1 MSKDP
6 AILLYTSDFLTQ
18 CNSLTMEE
26 RGQYITLICLQHQI
40 GHLDSKTIDITIGYD
55 NLSSDVLKLYK
66 QDASGYLFNEWIE
79 EIIIKRKA
87 YAESR
92 RKNRKG
98 KRKKQE
104 IEDSC

>member
-6 AILLYTSDFLTQ
+6 AILFYTSDYLTQ
-18 CNSLTMEE
+18 CASLTMEE
-26 RGQYITLICLQHQI
+26 RGQYITLLCLQHQI
-40 GHLDSKTIDITIGYD
+40 GHLDSKTIDIQIGFN
-55 NLSSDVLKLYK
+55 NLSNDVLKLFK
-66 QDASGYLFNEWIE
+66 QDANGYLFNEWLE
-79 EIIIKRKA
+79 EIIFKRKA

-98 KRKKQE
+98 KKKKRE